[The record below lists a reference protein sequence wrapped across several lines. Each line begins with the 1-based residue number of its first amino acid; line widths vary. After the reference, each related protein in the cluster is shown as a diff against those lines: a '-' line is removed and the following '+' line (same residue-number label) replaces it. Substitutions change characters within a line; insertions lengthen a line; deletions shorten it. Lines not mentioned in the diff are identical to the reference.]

1 MEKMEINM
9 VDENANGLVPDSAY
23 WDKGTVKNRG
33 KSIYIWKAYWSN
45 EKVDSTY
52 EANLRNGE
60 WTYQTT
66 VIPHDSIKVTHE
78 GNVWNISG
86 TIDDMKKRQPST
98 MMVTP

>member
-1 MEKMEINM
+1 MKKKIILALSALVLFSQAFANCLQTVFEMERMEINM
-9 VDENANGLVPDSAY
+9 FDE
-23 WDKGTVKNRG
+23 
-33 KSIYIWKAYWSN
+33 
-45 EKVDSTY
+45 
-52 EANLRNGE
+52 NLRNGE